1 MGGASKSL
9 SLIRRSAAPALALIV
24 VGTFAGHAVAGPN
37 GILAWG
43 GYHRALEQ
51 RKAELAQLE
60 KEKGELK
67 HRSDLLDPRHADPD
81 LADEMTRKQL
91 GLVRPDEVIIP
102 LELTSAASARPSV
115 ETPFLGMPSRL
126 LDADRL
132 NRREDR
138 MRRFAPLL
146 LAFVALRRRQARP
159 RLRRSSTRSLPRPSP
174 IRRGRRTSGPSTH
187 FASRPKRSPSR
198 ACARAWSSAN
208 SIRAA
213 AISPA

>member
-1 MGGASKSL
+1 MRGGKRIFE
-9 SLIRRSAAPALALIV
+9 LIRRAAAPALALIV

-60 KEKGELK
+60 KEKAELK

-102 LELTSAASARPSV
+102 L
-115 ETPFLGMPSRL
+115 
-126 LDADRL
+126 
-132 NRREDR
+132 N
-138 MRRFAPLL
+138 
-146 LAFVALRRRQARP
+146 
-159 RLRRSSTRSLPRPSP
+159 
-174 IRRGRRTSGPSTH
+174 
-187 FASRPKRSPSR
+187 
-198 ACARAWSSAN
+198 
-208 SIRAA
+208 
-213 AISPA
+213 